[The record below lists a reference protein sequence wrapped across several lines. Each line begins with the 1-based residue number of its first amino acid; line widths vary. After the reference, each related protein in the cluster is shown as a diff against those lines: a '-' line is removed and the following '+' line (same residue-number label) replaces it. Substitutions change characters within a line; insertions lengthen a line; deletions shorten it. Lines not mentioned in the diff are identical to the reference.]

1 MMDRNTTEDRR
12 RQWAESAER
21 AHAAAMKDPILAA
34 WIRKTEKVGSL

>member
-12 RQWAESAER
+12 RQWAER
-21 AHAAAMKDPILAA
+21 AHAAAMADPILAA